1 MNICEMHYIVTPFP
15 VYATVLYLHWH
26 HHGNIFI
33 YFFNSSLEPKKQVRF
48 VSKKKIKKEKY
59 LVIPFKLYMQL
70 HCVEIVTSICS
81 SS

>member
-1 MNICEMHYIVTPFP
+1 MV
-15 VYATVLYLHWH
+15 
-26 HHGNIFI
+26 IF
-33 YFFNSSLEPKKQVRF
+33 YFKKKNSSLEPKKQVRF
-48 VSKKKIKKEKY
+48 VSKKKNKKEKY